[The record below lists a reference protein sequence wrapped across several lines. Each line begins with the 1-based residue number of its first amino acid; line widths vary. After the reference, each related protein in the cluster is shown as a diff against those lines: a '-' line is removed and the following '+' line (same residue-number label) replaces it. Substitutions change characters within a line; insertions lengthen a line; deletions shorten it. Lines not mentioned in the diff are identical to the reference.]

1 MPRHLGTGA
10 EAVLR
15 FNRSI
20 IDATADLAVAYK
32 PNVAFYEAMG
42 SEGWDVLSETLS
54 AIPEHLPHRSCSHNL
69 GCLLLSDIS
78 HVLVVSGR

>member
-1 MPRHLGTGA
+1 MDVQQLVKTIRRKSSFLCVGLDPDPARMPRHLGTGA

-42 SEGWDVLSETLS
+42 SEGWDVLQ
-54 AIPEHLPHRSCSHNL
+54 
-69 GCLLLSDIS
+69 
-78 HVLVVSGR
+78 